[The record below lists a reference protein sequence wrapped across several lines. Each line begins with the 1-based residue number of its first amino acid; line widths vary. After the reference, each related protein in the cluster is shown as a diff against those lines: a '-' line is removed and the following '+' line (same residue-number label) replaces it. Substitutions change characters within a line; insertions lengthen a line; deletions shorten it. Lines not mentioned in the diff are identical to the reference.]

1 MNLQGKK
8 ILITG
13 ASRGLG
19 KELALLLDWKSCS
32 FYLVARSIP
41 DLNSLKNT
49 LKNPAKVFPCDLSD
63 SAQRRKLIADVIDS
77 TKRLDV
83 IINCAGIGSH
93 SWLSQMTV
101 DEVERVMQ
109 LNALAP
115 LELIAGLRPLLPADG
130 LIVNIGSAAGEM
142 RLPSIGLYAA
152 SKAALH
158 TFTYSVA
165 FEGVQTL
172 LVILGALRGTNFAQ
186 SITHPR
192 TEQPNWYRRLD
203 VSVEL
208 AGKKIVRAMEQGHNR
223 IILPRWYPV
232 VIVLSRFFAP
242 VIKSLPYSGGRHV

>member
-1 MNLQGKK
+1 MNLRGKT

-19 KELALLLDWKSCS
+19 KELALLLDWKSPS
-32 FYLVARSIP
+32 FYLVARSSS
-41 DLNSLKNT
+41 DLNSLKTT
-49 LKNPAKVFPCDLSD
+49 LKNPARTFPCDLSD
-63 SAQRRKLIADVIDS
+63 SAQRRKLIADIIGN

-93 SWLSQMTV
+93 SRLSQMTV

-115 LELIAGLRPLLPADG
+115 LELIAGLSPLLPADG
-130 LIVNIGSAAGEM
+130 LIVNIGSVAGEM

-158 TFTYSVA
+158 TFTYSVG
-165 FEGVQTL
+165 FEGVPTL
-172 LVILGALRGTNFAQ
+172 LVILGSLRGTNFAQ
-186 SITHPR
+186 SIANPR
-192 TEQPNWYRRLD
+192 TGQPSWYRRLD
-203 VSVEL
+203 ISVE
-208 AGKKIVRAMEQGHNR
+208 AASKQIVRAMERGHNR

-232 VIVLSRFFAP
+232 VFVLSRLFAP
-242 VIKSLPYSGGRHV
+242 VIKSTSYTGGRHV

>member
-19 KELALLLDWKSCS
+19 KELALLLDRKSCS

-49 LKNPAKVFPCDLSD
+49 LNNPAKVFPCDLSH
-63 SAQRRKLIADVIDS
+63 SAQRRRLIADIIDS

-93 SWLSQMTV
+93 SRLSQMTV

-172 LVILGALRGTNFAQ
+172 LVVLGALRGTNFAQ

-192 TEQPNWYRRLD
+192 TGQPGWYRRLD
-203 VSVEL
+203 VSVKV
-208 AGKKIVRAMEQGHNR
+208 AGKQIVRAMERGHNR
-223 IILPRWYPV
+223 IVLPRWYPV

-242 VIKSLPYSGGRHV
+242 VIKSLPYTGGRHV